1 VRVGEG
7 RDGAGLA
14 LEARATF
21 RVGAQFSGEDLD
33 GDRALEARVAGLV
46 DLAHS
51 AGADQPDD
59 FVGTEP
65 RARREAHA
73 VGLRGAL

>member
-33 GDRALEARVAGLV
+33 GDRAVEARVAGLV
-46 DLAHS
+46 DLTHS
-51 AGADQPDD
+51 AGADEAQDLI
-59 FVGTEP
+59 GAQP

-73 VGLRGAL
+73 GSLRGAL